1 MKADTRSRRQ
11 VKSKGLYRIHLQ
23 ALRFDSFGERC
34 VLHTSNYS
42 IFFFLAGAAR
52 MGLMQIVDSIILAVT
67 SAAEFRTCNKCKN
80 KCDDSDKKC
89 PKCGHS
95 LFG

>member
-1 MKADTRSRRQ
+1 MP
-11 VKSKGLYRIHLQ
+11 GLAHPPSQITNR
-23 ALRFDSFGERC
+23 
-34 VLHTSNYS
+34 TPKNK
-42 IFFFLAGAAR
+42 